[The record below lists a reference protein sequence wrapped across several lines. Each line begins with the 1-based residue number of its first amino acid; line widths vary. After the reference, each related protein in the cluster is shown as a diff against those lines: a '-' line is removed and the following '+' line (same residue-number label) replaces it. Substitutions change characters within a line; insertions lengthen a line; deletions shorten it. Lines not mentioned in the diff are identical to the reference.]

1 MRKKKFAATA
11 VALAMAAVTAFSVG
25 GNYVYA
31 DANSNADIA
40 IQAEAVSESVV
51 LPVSVAS
58 EAWIYSEGS
67 REFGTW
73 KALNIKVNDT
83 MYPLSKDGAV
93 NVTFSNGDE
102 IKIYSGDSYELW
114 EGTISISGD
123 EVNVTSQN
131 NKYTYD
137 GHTGT
142 TRWGCNL
149 VYSDGTLT
157 LSKTKNY
164 TNGGA
169 IAFGGTQV
177 SYMYDLT
184 AKGQDGTPIEGV
196 SVVQDVTQF
205 DGFMLKNFVWSG
217 YIKEHS
223 EWGNGNSFDV
233 IEGESDNPWSFKS
246 VVVTDKNGY
255 ADMHLP
261 AECKYGDYEGEYPNV
276 YVGGSANAFLSG
288 SRNAYISNGLV
299 DVTIDDEYYTNTKT
313 LGIEPTFGALGTDYD
328 KILGDYYD
336 AKKLSKK
343 SSNTVT
349 LKDTTGNDIAV
360 VTMGIKETADIHLLG
375 KDGETYKVTG
385 LEPVVDIKM
394 ADGVTDWTVS
404 VTSDDNNNAD
414 NTLHINAVKKDSVSN
429 TTNNESAANKYIT
442 DLSKADSQIVS
453 ADTFASILAEN
464 ATKDVIIKSNNNVTF
479 TFAKGTMA
487 SVEGKTA
494 YDFTTSIINT
504 YAATMPSYITKDN
517 FVSQI
522 NFNYSGKLPA
532 TANIRFYAGTEYAGQ
547 TLYYSLMNADNTFAE
562 VQAVVVDAD
571 GYMTVKQDHCSS
583 YVVTKTEPKLPSNND
598 TKTDDGSASNN
609 GGSSNNGN
617 ASNNGG
623 SSNNGNVSASDNN
636 TSSGNTTVSTDK
648 NASSVNKTAT
658 SPKTGD
664 MTPIAIYVVMA
675 VAAMGVIVFVK
686 KRKTA

>member
-1 MRKKKFAATA
+1 MRKKKFKATA

-131 NKYTYD
+131 NFYSGY
-137 GHTGT
+137 TGT

-164 TNGGA
+164 TNGGG

-196 SVVQDVTQF
+196 SVVQDETQVGDF
-205 DGFMLKNFVWSG
+205 SWLRAFVWYG

-246 VVVTDKNGY
+246 VVVTDQNGY
-255 ADMHLP
+255 ADMYLP
-261 AECKYGDYEGEYPNV
+261 AQCKYGDYEGDYPNV
-276 YVGGSANAFLSG
+276 YVGGSANAVLSAQG

-414 NTLHINAVKKDSVSN
+414 NTLHINAVKSGTAVSSDSYTV
-429 TTNNESAANKYIT
+429 
-442 DLSKADSQIVS
+442 DLGDSQTIS

-479 TFAKGTMA
+479 TFAKGTMS
-487 SVEGKTA
+487 SVDGKTE
-494 YDFTTSIINT
+494 YDFSTSINSA
-504 YAATMPSYITKDN
+504 YVATMPSYITKDN

-522 NFNYSGKLPA
+522 NYNYSGKLPA
-532 TANIRFYAGTEYAGQ
+532 TANIRFYVGTEYAGQ

-598 TKTDDGSASNN
+598 TKTDDGNNSNN
-609 GGSSNNGN
+609 GGSSDNGNTSNNGN
-617 ASNNGG
+617 A
-623 SSNNGNVSASDNN
+623 SASDNN

-648 NASSVNKTAT
+648 NASSANTTAT

-675 VAAMGVIVFVK
+675 VAAVGVIVFVK
-686 KRKTA
+686 RRKTA

>member
-1 MRKKKFAATA
+1 MYFMRKKKFAATA
-11 VALAMAAVTAFSVG
+11 VALAMAAVTVFSVG
-25 GNYVYA
+25 GSPAYA
-31 DANSNADIA
+31 NENVDIA
-40 IQAEAVSESVV
+40 IQTETASESVV

-58 EAWIYSEGS
+58 EAWIYSDGS

-123 EVNVTSQN
+123 EINVTSQN
-131 NKYTYD
+131 DKYASS
-137 GHTGT
+137 GCTGT

-164 TNGGA
+164 TNGGG

-196 SVVQDVTQF
+196 SVVQDETQVGDF
-205 DGFMLKNFVWSG
+205 SLLRAFVWYG

-246 VVVTDKNGY
+246 VVVTDQNGY
-255 ADMHLP
+255 ADMYLP
-261 AECKYGDYEGEYPNV
+261 AQCKYGDYEGDYPNV
-276 YVGGSANAFLSG
+276 YVGGSANAVLSAQG

-414 NTLHINAVKKDSVSN
+414 NTLHINAVKSGTAVSSDSYTV
-429 TTNNESAANKYIT
+429 
-442 DLSKADSQIVS
+442 DLGDSQTIS

-487 SVEGKTA
+487 NVAGKTE
-494 YDFTTSIINT
+494 YDFSTSINSA

-522 NFNYSGKLPA
+522 NYNYSGKLPA
-532 TANIRFYAGTEYAGQ
+532 TANIRFYVGTEYAGQ

-583 YVVTKTEPKLPSNND
+583 YVVTKTEPKLPDNKDS
-598 TKTDDGSASNN
+598 KTDDG
-609 GGSSNNGN
+609 N
-617 ASNNGG
+617 A
-623 SSNNGNVSASDNN
+623 SASDNN

-648 NASSVNKTAT
+648 NASSANTTAT

-675 VAAMGVIVFVK
+675 VAAVGVIVFVK
-686 KRKTA
+686 RRKTA

>member
-1 MRKKKFAATA
+1 MRKKKFKATA

-31 DANSNADIA
+31 DANSNADVA

-114 EGTISISGD
+114 EGIISISGD
-123 EVNVTSQN
+123 EINVTSQN

-164 TNGGA
+164 TNGGGSA
-169 IAFGGTQV
+169 LFGTSV

-246 VVVTDKNGY
+246 VVVTDQNGY

-313 LGIEPTFGALGTDYD
+313 LGIEPTFGAFGTDPD

-336 AKKLSKK
+336 AKKLSEK

-414 NTLHINAVKKDSVSN
+414 NTLHINAVKSGTAVSSDSYTV
-429 TTNNESAANKYIT
+429 
-442 DLSKADSQIVS
+442 DLGDSQTIS

-487 SVEGKTA
+487 SVDGKTE
-494 YDFTTSIINT
+494 YDFSTSIVNA
-504 YAATMPSYITKDN
+504 YADTMPSYITKDN

-522 NFNYSGKLPA
+522 NYNYSGKLPA
-532 TANIRFYAGTEYAGQ
+532 TANIRFYVGTEYAGQ

-583 YVVTKTEPKLPSNND
+583 YVVTKTEPKLPSNDD
-598 TKTDDGSASNN
+598 TKTDDGNTSNN
-609 GGSSNNGN
+609 GGSSDNGNTSNNNGSSNNGN
-617 ASNNGG
+617 AS
-623 SSNNGNVSASDNN
+623 AS
-636 TSSGNTTVSTDK
+636 DK
-648 NASSVNKTAT
+648 NASSVNTTAT

>member
-1 MRKKKFAATA
+1 MRKKKFKATA

-93 NVTFSNGDE
+93 NVTFSNDDE

-131 NKYTYD
+131 NFYSGY
-137 GHTGT
+137 TGT

-164 TNGGA
+164 TNGGG

-177 SYMYDLT
+177 PYMYDLT

-196 SVVQDVTQF
+196 SVVQDETQVGDF
-205 DGFMLKNFVWSG
+205 SWLRAFVWYG

-246 VVVTDKNGY
+246 VVVTDQNGY
-255 ADMHLP
+255 ADMYLP
-261 AECKYGDYEGEYPNV
+261 AQCKYGDYEGDYPNV
-276 YVGGSANAFLSG
+276 YVGGSANAVLSAQG

-414 NTLHINAVKKDSVSN
+414 NTLHINAVKSGTAVSSDSYTV
-429 TTNNESAANKYIT
+429 
-442 DLSKADSQIVS
+442 DLGDSQTIS

-487 SVEGKTA
+487 SVDGKTE
-494 YDFTTSIINT
+494 YDFSTSIVNA
-504 YAATMPSYITKDN
+504 YADTMPSYITKDN

-522 NFNYSGKLPA
+522 NYNYSGKLPA
-532 TANIRFYAGTEYAGQ
+532 TANIRFYVGTEYAGQ

-583 YVVTKTEPKLPSNND
+583 YVVTKTEPKLPDNKDS
-598 TKTDDGSASNN
+598 KTDDG
-609 GGSSNNGN
+609 N
-617 ASNNGG
+617 A
-623 SSNNGNVSASDNN
+623 SASDNN

-648 NASSVNKTAT
+648 NASSVNTTAT

>member
-11 VALAMAAVTAFSVG
+11 VALAMAAVTVFSVG
-25 GNYVYA
+25 GNYAYA
-31 DANSNADIA
+31 NADIE
-40 IQAEAVSESVV
+40 IQAETASESVV

-58 EAWIYSEGS
+58 EAWIYSDGS

-131 NKYTYD
+131 NKYSGY
-137 GHTGT
+137 TGT

-157 LSKTKNY
+157 LSKTKDY
-164 TNGGA
+164 TNGGGRPL
-169 IAFGGTQV
+169 FGTSV

-196 SVVQDVTQF
+196 SVVQDETQL
-205 DGFMLKNFVWSG
+205 DGFWLKNLVWSG

-246 VVVTDKNGY
+246 VVVTDQNGY

-261 AECKYGDYEGEYPNV
+261 AECKYGDYEGEYPDV

-313 LGIEPTFGALGTDYD
+313 LGIEPTFGAFGTDPD

-336 AKKLSKK
+336 AKKLSEK

-414 NTLHINAVKKDSVSN
+414 NTLHINAVKSGTAVSSDSYTV
-429 TTNNESAANKYIT
+429 
-442 DLSKADSQIVS
+442 DLGDSQTIS

-487 SVEGKTA
+487 SVDGKTE
-494 YDFTTSIINT
+494 YDFSTSIVNA
-504 YAATMPSYITKDN
+504 YADTMPSYITKDN

-522 NFNYSGKLPA
+522 NYNYSGKLPA
-532 TANIRFYAGTEYAGQ
+532 TADIRFYVGTEYAGQ

-583 YVVTKTEPKLPSNND
+583 YVVTKTEPKLPSNDD
-598 TKTDDGSASNN
+598 TKTDDGNTSNN
-609 GGSSNNGN
+609 GGSSDNGNTSNNNGSSNNGN
-617 ASNNGG
+617 AS
-623 SSNNGNVSASDNN
+623 ASDKNA
-636 TSSGNTTVSTDK
+636 SSGNTTVSTDK
-648 NASSVNKTAT
+648 NASSTNTSAT

-675 VAAMGVIVFVK
+675 VAAIGVIVFVK
-686 KRKTA
+686 RRKTA

>member
-1 MRKKKFAATA
+1 MKKKKIAATVA
-11 VALAMAAVTAFSVG
+11 ALAMAAVTAFSAG
-25 GNYVYA
+25 GNYAYA
-31 DANSNADIA
+31 NADIA
-40 IQAEAVSESVV
+40 IQTEAVSESVT

-58 EAWIYSEGS
+58 EAWVYSDGS
-67 REFGTW
+67 REFGMW

-93 NVTFSNGDE
+93 KVAFNNGDE

-114 EGTISISGD
+114 EGIISISGD
-123 EVNVTSQN
+123 EINVTSQN

-157 LSKTKNY
+157 LSKTKDY
-164 TNGGA
+164 SGGGGS
-169 IAFGGTQV
+169 AFFGTSV

-233 IEGESDNPWSFKS
+233 IKGESDNPWSFKS

-255 ADMHLP
+255 ADMYLP

-288 SRNAYISNGLV
+288 SRMAYISNGLV
-299 DVTIDDEYYTNTKT
+299 DVTIDDKYYTNTKT
-313 LGIEPTFGALGTDYD
+313 LGIEPTFGACGTDYG
-328 KILGDYYD
+328 KVLGDYYD
-336 AKKLSKK
+336 AKKLSEK

-404 VTSDDNNNAD
+404 VTSDDNNNVD
-414 NTLHINAVKKDSVSN
+414 NTLHINAVKSGTAVSSDSYTV
-429 TTNNESAANKYIT
+429 
-442 DLSKADSQIVS
+442 DLGDSQTIS

-487 SVEGKTA
+487 SGEGKTA

-522 NFNYSGKLPA
+522 NYNYSGKLPA

-583 YVVTKTEPKLPSNND
+583 YVVTKTEPKLPDNKD
-598 TKTDDGSASNN
+598 TKTDD
-609 GGSSNNGN
+609 GN

-623 SSNNGNVSASDNN
+623 ASDNGNGSNNGNASASDKN
-636 TSSGNTTVSTDK
+636 TSSANTK
-648 NASSVNKTAT
+648 AT
-658 SPKTGD
+658 SPNTGD
-664 MTPIAIYVVMA
+664 MTPIAVYVVMA
-675 VAAMGVIVFVK
+675 AAAMGVIVLVK
-686 KRKTA
+686 RRKTA

>member
-1 MRKKKFAATA
+1 MKKKKIAATA
-11 VALAMAAVTAFSVG
+11 AALAMAAVTVFSVG
-25 GNYVYA
+25 GSPAYA
-31 DANSNADIA
+31 NENVDIA
-40 IQAEAVSESVV
+40 IQTETASESVV

-58 EAWIYSEGS
+58 EAWIYSDGS

-114 EGTISISGD
+114 EGTISISGG
-123 EVNVTSQN
+123 EVKVTSQN
-131 NKYTYD
+131 DEYASS
-137 GHTGT
+137 GCTGT

-149 VYSDGTLT
+149 VYSDGTLI
-157 LSKTKNY
+157 LSKTKNFS
-164 TNGGA
+164 NGGG
-169 IAFGGTQV
+169 IAFGGTSV
-177 SYMYDLT
+177 SYKYDLT
-184 AKGQDGTPIEGV
+184 AKEKDGTPIEGV
-196 SVVQDVTQF
+196 SVVQDETQVDDF
-205 DGFMLKNFVWSG
+205 SWLRAFVWYG

-233 IEGESDNPWSFKS
+233 ISGEGDNPWSFKS

-255 ADMHLP
+255 SDMYLP

-276 YVGGSANAFLSG
+276 YVGGSANAVLSAQG
-288 SRNAYISNGLV
+288 SRDAYISNGLV

-313 LGIEPTFGALGTDYD
+313 LGIEPAFAPLTGYD
-328 KILGDYYD
+328 KVLGDYYD
-336 AKKLSKK
+336 AKKLSTT
-343 SSNTVT
+343 SSDTVT
-349 LKDTTGNDIAV
+349 LKDTAGNDIAV
-360 VTMGIKETADIHLLG
+360 VTIGIKETADIHLLG
-375 KDGETYKVTG
+375 KDGESYKVTG

-404 VTSDDNNNAD
+404 VTSDDNNNVD
-414 NTLHINAVKKDSVSN
+414 NTLHINAVKSGTAVSSDSYTV
-429 TTNNESAANKYIT
+429 
-442 DLSKADSQIVS
+442 DLGDSQIVS
-453 ADTFASILAEN
+453 ADTFATLLAQN
-464 ATKDVIIKSNNNVTF
+464 ATKDVVIKSNNNVTF

-487 SVEGKTA
+487 SVDGKTE
-494 YDFTTSIINT
+494 YDFSTSINSA

-522 NFNYSGKLPA
+522 NYNYSGKLPA

-583 YVVTKTEPKLPSNND
+583 YVVTKTEPKLPDNKD
-598 TKTDDGSASNN
+598 TKTDD
-609 GGSSNNGN
+609 GN

-623 SSNNGNVSASDNN
+623 SADNGNGSNNGNASASDKN
-636 TSSGNTTVSTDK
+636 TSSANTK
-648 NASSVNKTAT
+648 AT
-658 SPKTGD
+658 SPNTGD

-675 VAAMGVIVFVK
+675 AAAMGVIVLVK
-686 KRKTA
+686 RRKTA

>member
-1 MRKKKFAATA
+1 MRKKKFKATA

-58 EAWIYSEGS
+58 EAWIYSDGS

-114 EGTISISGD
+114 EGIISISGD
-123 EVNVTSQN
+123 EINVTSQN

-164 TNGGA
+164 TNGGGSA
-169 IAFGGTQV
+169 LFGTSV

-246 VVVTDKNGY
+246 VVVTDQNGY

-313 LGIEPTFGALGTDYD
+313 LGIEPTFGAFGTDPD

-336 AKKLSKK
+336 AKKLSEK

-414 NTLHINAVKKDSVSN
+414 NTLHINAVKSGTAVSSDSYTV
-429 TTNNESAANKYIT
+429 
-442 DLSKADSQIVS
+442 DLGDSQIIS

-464 ATKDVIIKSNNNVTF
+464 ATKDVVIKSNNDVTF

-487 SVEGKTA
+487 SVDGKTE
-494 YDFTTSIINT
+494 YDFSTSIVNA
-504 YAATMPSYITKDN
+504 YADTMPSYITKDN

-532 TANIRFYAGTEYAGQ
+532 TADIRFYVGTEYAGQ

-583 YVVTKTEPKLPSNND
+583 YVVTKTEPKLPSNDD
-598 TKTDDGSASNN
+598 TKTDDG
-609 GGSSNNGN
+609 N
-617 ASNNGG
+617 A
-623 SSNNGNVSASDNN
+623 SASDNN

-648 NASSVNKTAT
+648 NASSANTTAT

-686 KRKTA
+686 RRKTA

>member
-1 MRKKKFAATA
+1 MRKKKFKATA

-31 DANSNADIA
+31 DANSNADVA

-114 EGTISISGD
+114 EGIISISGD
-123 EVNVTSQN
+123 EINVTSQN

-164 TNGGA
+164 TNGGGSA
-169 IAFGGTQV
+169 LFGTSV

-246 VVVTDKNGY
+246 VVVTDQNGY

-313 LGIEPTFGALGTDYD
+313 LGIEPTFGAFGTDPD

-336 AKKLSKK
+336 AKKLSEK

-414 NTLHINAVKKDSVSN
+414 NTLHINAVKSGTAVSSDSYTV
-429 TTNNESAANKYIT
+429 
-442 DLSKADSQIVS
+442 DLGDSQIIS

-464 ATKDVIIKSNNNVTF
+464 ATKDVVIKSNNDVTF

-487 SVEGKTA
+487 SVDGKTE
-494 YDFTTSIINT
+494 YDFSTSIVNA
-504 YAATMPSYITKDN
+504 YADTMPSYITKDN

-522 NFNYSGKLPA
+522 NYNYSGKLPA
-532 TANIRFYAGTEYAGQ
+532 TANIRFYVGTEYAGQ

-583 YVVTKTEPKLPSNND
+583 YVVTKTEPKLPDNKDS
-598 TKTDDGSASNN
+598 KTDDG
-609 GGSSNNGN
+609 N
-617 ASNNGG
+617 A
-623 SSNNGNVSASDNN
+623 SASDNN

-648 NASSVNKTAT
+648 NASSANTTAT

-675 VAAMGVIVFVK
+675 VSAMGVIVFVK

>member
-1 MRKKKFAATA
+1 MRKKKFKATA

-131 NKYTYD
+131 NFYSGY
-137 GHTGT
+137 TGT

-164 TNGGA
+164 TNGGG

-196 SVVQDVTQF
+196 SVVQDETQVGDF
-205 DGFMLKNFVWSG
+205 SWLRAFVWYG

-246 VVVTDKNGY
+246 VVVTDQNGY
-255 ADMHLP
+255 ADMYLP
-261 AECKYGDYEGEYPNV
+261 AQCKYGDYEGDYPNV
-276 YVGGSANAFLSG
+276 YVGGSANAVLSAQG

-414 NTLHINAVKKDSVSN
+414 NTLHINAVKSGTAVSSDSYTV
-429 TTNNESAANKYIT
+429 
-442 DLSKADSQIVS
+442 DLGDSQTIS

-487 SVEGKTA
+487 SVDGKTE
-494 YDFTTSIINT
+494 YDFSTSIVNA
-504 YAATMPSYITKDN
+504 YADTMPSYITKNN

-522 NFNYSGKLPA
+522 NYNYSGKLPA
-532 TANIRFYAGTEYAGQ
+532 TANIRFYVGTEYAGQ

-598 TKTDDGSASNN
+598 TKTDDG
-609 GGSSNNGN
+609 
-617 ASNNGG
+617 
-623 SSNNGNVSASDNN
+623 
-636 TSSGNTTVSTDK
+636 NTTVSTDK
-648 NASSVNKTAT
+648 NASSANTTAT

-664 MTPIAIYVVMA
+664 MTPIAIYIVMA

-686 KRKTA
+686 RRKTA

>member
-1 MRKKKFAATA
+1 MRKKKFKATA

-131 NKYTYD
+131 NFYSGY
-137 GHTGT
+137 TGT

-164 TNGGA
+164 TNGGG

-196 SVVQDVTQF
+196 SVVQDETQVGDF
-205 DGFMLKNFVWSG
+205 SWLRAFVWYG

-246 VVVTDKNGY
+246 VVVTDQNGY
-255 ADMHLP
+255 ADMYLP
-261 AECKYGDYEGEYPNV
+261 AQCKYGDYEGDYPNV
-276 YVGGSANAFLSG
+276 YVGGSANAVLSAQG

-414 NTLHINAVKKDSVSN
+414 NTLHINAVKSGTAVSSDSYTV
-429 TTNNESAANKYIT
+429 
-442 DLSKADSQIVS
+442 DLGDSQTIS

-487 SVEGKTA
+487 SVDGKTE
-494 YDFTTSIINT
+494 YDFSTSIVNA
-504 YAATMPSYITKDN
+504 YADTMPSYITKDN

-522 NFNYSGKLPA
+522 NYNYSGKLPA

-583 YVVTKTEPKLPSNND
+583 YVVTKTEPKLPDNKDS
-598 TKTDDGSASNN
+598 KTDDGNTSNN
-609 GGSSNNGN
+609 GGSSDNGNTSNNGN
-617 ASNNGG
+617 AST
-623 SSNNGNVSASDNN
+623 SDNN

-648 NASSVNKTAT
+648 NASSANTTAT

-664 MTPIAIYVVMA
+664 MTPIAIYIVMA
-675 VAAMGVIVFVK
+675 VVAMGVIVFVK

>member
-1 MRKKKFAATA
+1 MRKKKFKATA

-131 NKYTYD
+131 NFYSGY
-137 GHTGT
+137 TGT

-164 TNGGA
+164 TNGGG

-196 SVVQDVTQF
+196 SVVQDETQVGDF
-205 DGFMLKNFVWSG
+205 SWLRAFVRYG

-233 IEGESDNPWSFKS
+233 IEGESGNPWSFKS
-246 VVVTDKNGY
+246 VVVTDQNGY
-255 ADMHLP
+255 ADMYLP
-261 AECKYGDYEGEYPNV
+261 AQCKYGDYEGDYPNV
-276 YVGGSANAFLSG
+276 YVGGSANAVLSAQG

-414 NTLHINAVKKDSVSN
+414 NTLHINAVKSGTAVSSDSYTV
-429 TTNNESAANKYIT
+429 
-442 DLSKADSQIVS
+442 DLGDSQTIS

-487 SVEGKTA
+487 SVDGKTE
-494 YDFTTSIINT
+494 YDFSTSINSV
-504 YAATMPSYITKDN
+504 YADTMPSYITKDN

-522 NFNYSGKLPA
+522 NFNYSGKLPG

-583 YVVTKTEPKLPSNND
+583 YVVTKTEPKLPSNDD
-598 TKTDDGSASNN
+598 TKTDDGNNSNN
-609 GGSSNNGN
+609 GGSSDNGNTSNNGN
-617 ASNNGG
+617 A
-623 SSNNGNVSASDNN
+623 SASDNN

-648 NASSVNKTAT
+648 NASSANTTAT

-664 MTPIAIYVVMA
+664 MTPIAIYVVIA

-686 KRKTA
+686 RRKTA

>member
-1 MRKKKFAATA
+1 MRKKKFKATA

-31 DANSNADIA
+31 DANSNADVA

-114 EGTISISGD
+114 EGIISISGD
-123 EVNVTSQN
+123 EINVTSQN

-142 TRWGCNL
+142 TAWGCNL

-164 TNGGA
+164 TNGGGSA
-169 IAFGGTQV
+169 LFGTSV

-246 VVVTDKNGY
+246 VVVTDQNGY

-313 LGIEPTFGALGTDYD
+313 LGIEPTFGAFGTDPD

-336 AKKLSKK
+336 AKKLSEK

-414 NTLHINAVKKDSVSN
+414 NTLHINAVKSGTAVSSDSYTV
-429 TTNNESAANKYIT
+429 
-442 DLSKADSQIVS
+442 DLGDSQIIS

-464 ATKDVIIKSNNNVTF
+464 ATKDVVIKSNNDVTF

-487 SVEGKTA
+487 SVDGKTE
-494 YDFTTSIINT
+494 YDFSTSIVNA
-504 YAATMPSYITKDN
+504 YADTMPSYITKDN

-522 NFNYSGKLPA
+522 NYNYSGKLPA
-532 TANIRFYAGTEYAGQ
+532 TANIRFYVGTEYAGQ

-583 YVVTKTEPKLPSNND
+583 YVVTKTEPKLPDNKDS
-598 TKTDDGSASNN
+598 KTDDG
-609 GGSSNNGN
+609 N
-617 ASNNGG
+617 A
-623 SSNNGNVSASDNN
+623 SASDNN

-648 NASSVNKTAT
+648 NASSVNTTAT

-675 VAAMGVIVFVK
+675 VVAMGVIVFVK

>member
-1 MRKKKFAATA
+1 MKKKKFAATA
-11 VALAMAAVTAFSVG
+11 VALAMAAVTVFSVG
-25 GNYVYA
+25 GNYAY
-31 DANSNADIA
+31 ANSDIE
-40 IQAEAVSESVV
+40 IQAETASESVV

-58 EAWIYSEGS
+58 EAWIYSDGS

-114 EGTISISGD
+114 EGIISISGD
-123 EVNVTSQN
+123 EINVTSQN

-164 TNGGA
+164 TNGGGS
-169 IAFGGTQV
+169 AFFGTSV

-196 SVVQDVTQF
+196 SVVQDETQVGDF
-205 DGFMLKNFVWSG
+205 SLLRAFVWSG

-246 VVVTDKNGY
+246 VVVTDQNGY

-261 AECKYGDYEGEYPNV
+261 AECKYGDYEGEYPDV

-313 LGIEPTFGALGTDYD
+313 LGIEPTFGAFGTDPD

-336 AKKLSKK
+336 AKKLSEK

-414 NTLHINAVKKDSVSN
+414 NTLHINAVKSGTAVSSDSYTV
-429 TTNNESAANKYIT
+429 
-442 DLSKADSQIVS
+442 DLGDSQTIS

-487 SVEGKTA
+487 SVDGKTE
-494 YDFTTSIINT
+494 YDFSTSILNV
-504 YAATMPSYITKDN
+504 YADTMPSYITKDN

-522 NFNYSGKLPA
+522 NYNYSGKLPA
-532 TANIRFYAGTEYAGQ
+532 TANIRFYVGTEYAGQ

-583 YVVTKTEPKLPSNND
+583 YVVTKTEPKLPSNDD
-598 TKTDDGSASNN
+598 TKTDDGNTSNN
-609 GGSSNNGN
+609 GGSSDNGNTSNNNGSSNNGN
-617 ASNNGG
+617 AS
-623 SSNNGNVSASDNN
+623 ASDKNA
-636 TSSGNTTVSTDK
+636 SSGKTTVSTDK
-648 NASSVNKTAT
+648 NASSTNTSAT

-675 VAAMGVIVFVK
+675 VAAIGVIVFVK
-686 KRKTA
+686 RRKTA

>member
-1 MRKKKFAATA
+1 MRKKKFKATA

-58 EAWIYSEGS
+58 EAWIYSDGS

-123 EVNVTSQN
+123 EINVTSQN

-164 TNGGA
+164 TNGGGSA
-169 IAFGGTQV
+169 LFGTSV

-246 VVVTDKNGY
+246 VVVTDQNGY

-313 LGIEPTFGALGTDYD
+313 LGIEPTFGAFGTDPD

-336 AKKLSKK
+336 AKKLSEK

-414 NTLHINAVKKDSVSN
+414 NTLHINAVKSGTAVSSDSYTV
-429 TTNNESAANKYIT
+429 
-442 DLSKADSQIVS
+442 DLGDSQIIS

-464 ATKDVIIKSNNNVTF
+464 ATKDVVIKSNNDVTF

-487 SVEGKTA
+487 SVDGKTE
-494 YDFTTSIINT
+494 YDFSTSIVNA
-504 YAATMPSYITKDN
+504 YADTMPSYITKDN

-522 NFNYSGKLPA
+522 NYNYSGKLPA
-532 TANIRFYAGTEYAGQ
+532 TANIRFYVGTEYAGQ

-583 YVVTKTEPKLPSNND
+583 YVVTKTEPKLPSNDD
-598 TKTDDGSASNN
+598 TKTDN
-609 GGSSNNGN
+609 GNTSNNGN
-617 ASNNGG
+617 TST
-623 SSNNGNVSASDNN
+623 SDNN

-648 NASSVNKTAT
+648 NASSANTTAT

>member
-1 MRKKKFAATA
+1 MKKKKIAATVA
-11 VALAMAAVTAFSVG
+11 ALAMAAVTVFSVG
-25 GNYVYA
+25 GSPAYA
-31 DANSNADIA
+31 NENVDIA
-40 IQAEAVSESVV
+40 IQTETASESVV

-58 EAWIYSEGS
+58 EAWIYSDGS

-114 EGTISISGD
+114 EGTISISGG
-123 EVNVTSQN
+123 EVKVTSQN
-131 NKYTYD
+131 DEYASS
-137 GHTGT
+137 GCTGT

-149 VYSDGTLT
+149 VYSDGTLI
-157 LSKTKNY
+157 LSKTKNFS
-164 TNGGA
+164 NGGG
-169 IAFGGTQV
+169 IAFGGTSV
-177 SYMYDLT
+177 SYKYDLT
-184 AKGQDGTPIEGV
+184 AKEKDGTPIEGV
-196 SVVQDVTQF
+196 SVVQDETQVDDF
-205 DGFMLKNFVWSG
+205 SWLRAFVWYG

-233 IEGESDNPWSFKS
+233 IPGEGDNPWSFKS

-255 ADMHLP
+255 ADMYLP

-276 YVGGSANAFLSG
+276 YVGGSANAVLSAQG
-288 SRNAYISNGLV
+288 SRDAYISNGLV

-313 LGIEPTFGALGTDYD
+313 LGIEPAFAPLTGYD
-328 KILGDYYD
+328 KVLGDYYD
-336 AKKLSKK
+336 AKKLSTT
-343 SSNTVT
+343 SSDTVT
-349 LKDTTGNDIAV
+349 LKDTAGNDIAV
-360 VTMGIKETADIHLLG
+360 VTIGIKETADIHLLG
-375 KDGETYKVTG
+375 KDGESYKVTG

-404 VTSDDNNNAD
+404 VTSDDNNNVD
-414 NTLHINAVKKDSVSN
+414 NTLHINAVKSGTAVSSDSYTV
-429 TTNNESAANKYIT
+429 
-442 DLSKADSQIVS
+442 DLGDSQIVS
-453 ADTFASILAEN
+453 ADAFAAILAEN

-487 SVEGKTA
+487 SVDGKTE
-494 YDFTTSIINT
+494 YDFSTSINSA

-583 YVVTKTEPKLPSNND
+583 YVVTKTEPKLPDNKD
-598 TKTDDGSASNN
+598 TKTDD
-609 GGSSNNGN
+609 GN

-623 SSNNGNVSASDNN
+623 SSDNGNGSNNGNASASDKN
-636 TSSGNTTVSTDK
+636 TSSANTK
-648 NASSVNKTAT
+648 AT
-658 SPKTGD
+658 SPNTGD

-675 VAAMGVIVFVK
+675 AAAMGVIVLVK
-686 KRKTA
+686 RRKTA

>member
-1 MRKKKFAATA
+1 MRKKKFKATA

-31 DANSNADIA
+31 DANSNADVA

-114 EGTISISGD
+114 EGIISISGD
-123 EVNVTSQN
+123 EINVTSQN

-164 TNGGA
+164 TNGGGSA
-169 IAFGGTQV
+169 LFGTSV

-246 VVVTDKNGY
+246 VVVTDQNGY

-313 LGIEPTFGALGTDYD
+313 LGIEPTFGAFGTDPD

-336 AKKLSKK
+336 AKKLSEK

-414 NTLHINAVKKDSVSN
+414 NTLHINAVKSGTAVSSDSYTV
-429 TTNNESAANKYIT
+429 
-442 DLSKADSQIVS
+442 DLGDSQIIS

-464 ATKDVIIKSNNNVTF
+464 ATKDVVFKSNNDVTF

-487 SVEGKTA
+487 SVDGKTE
-494 YDFTTSIINT
+494 YDFSTSIVNA
-504 YAATMPSYITKDN
+504 YADTMPSYITKDN

-522 NFNYSGKLPA
+522 NYNYSGKLPA
-532 TANIRFYAGTEYAGQ
+532 TANIRFYVGTEYAGQ

-583 YVVTKTEPKLPSNND
+583 YVVTKTEPKLPDNKDS
-598 TKTDDGSASNN
+598 KTDDG
-609 GGSSNNGN
+609 N
-617 ASNNGG
+617 A
-623 SSNNGNVSASDNN
+623 SASDKNA
-636 TSSGNTTVSTDK
+636 SSGNTTVSTDK
-648 NASSVNKTAT
+648 NASSTNTSAT

-675 VAAMGVIVFVK
+675 VAAIGVIVFVK
-686 KRKTA
+686 RRKTA

>member
-1 MRKKKFAATA
+1 MRKKKFKATA

-31 DANSNADIA
+31 DANSNADVA

-114 EGTISISGD
+114 EGIISISGD
-123 EVNVTSQN
+123 EINVTSQN

-164 TNGGA
+164 TNGGGSA
-169 IAFGGTQV
+169 LFGTSV

-246 VVVTDKNGY
+246 VVVTDQNGY

-313 LGIEPTFGALGTDYD
+313 LGIEPTFGAFGTDPD

-336 AKKLSKK
+336 AKKLSEK

-414 NTLHINAVKKDSVSN
+414 NTLHINAVKSGTAVSSDSYTV
-429 TTNNESAANKYIT
+429 
-442 DLSKADSQIVS
+442 DLGDSQTIS

-487 SVEGKTA
+487 SVDGKTE
-494 YDFTTSIINT
+494 YDFSTSIVNA
-504 YAATMPSYITKDN
+504 YADTMPSYITKDN

-522 NFNYSGKLPA
+522 NYNYSGKLPA
-532 TANIRFYAGTEYAGQ
+532 TANIRFYVGTEYAGQ

-562 VQAVVVDAD
+562 VQAVLVDAD

-583 YVVTKTEPKLPSNND
+583 YVVTKTEPKLPDNKDS
-598 TKTDDGSASNN
+598 KTDDG
-609 GGSSNNGN
+609 N
-617 ASNNGG
+617 A
-623 SSNNGNVSASDNN
+623 SASDNN

-648 NASSVNKTAT
+648 NASSVNTTAT

-675 VAAMGVIVFVK
+675 VAAVGVIVFVK
-686 KRKTA
+686 RRKTA

>member
-1 MRKKKFAATA
+1 MRKKKFKATA

-58 EAWIYSEGS
+58 EAWIYSDGS

-131 NKYTYD
+131 NFYSGY
-137 GHTGT
+137 TGT

-164 TNGGA
+164 TNGGG

-196 SVVQDVTQF
+196 SVVQDETQVGDF
-205 DGFMLKNFVWSG
+205 SWLRAFVWYG

-246 VVVTDKNGY
+246 VVVTDQNGY
-255 ADMHLP
+255 ADMYLP
-261 AECKYGDYEGEYPNV
+261 AQCKYGDYEGHYPNV
-276 YVGGSANAFLSG
+276 YVGGSANAVLSAQG

-360 VTMGIKETADIHLLG
+360 VTMEIKETADIHLLG
-375 KDGETYKVTG
+375 KDGETYKITG

-414 NTLHINAVKKDSVSN
+414 NTLHINAVKSGTAVSSDSYTV
-429 TTNNESAANKYIT
+429 
-442 DLSKADSQIVS
+442 DLGDSQTIS

-487 SVEGKTA
+487 SVDGKTE
-494 YDFTTSIINT
+494 YDFSTSIVNA
-504 YAATMPSYITKDN
+504 YADTMPSYITKDN

-522 NFNYSGKLPA
+522 NYNYSGKLPA

-598 TKTDDGSASNN
+598 TKTDDGNTSNN
-609 GGSSNNGN
+609 GGSSDNGN
-617 ASNNGG
+617 A
-623 SSNNGNVSASDNN
+623 SASDNN

>member
-1 MRKKKFAATA
+1 MRKKKFKATA

-131 NKYTYD
+131 NFYSGY
-137 GHTGT
+137 TGT

-164 TNGGA
+164 TNGGG

-184 AKGQDGTPIEGV
+184 AKGQDGTQIEGV
-196 SVVQDVTQF
+196 SVVQDETQVGDF
-205 DGFMLKNFVWSG
+205 SWLRAFVWYG

-246 VVVTDKNGY
+246 VVVTDQNGY
-255 ADMHLP
+255 ADMYLP
-261 AECKYGDYEGEYPNV
+261 AQCKYGDYEGDYPNV
-276 YVGGSANAFLSG
+276 YVGGSANAVLSAQG

-414 NTLHINAVKKDSVSN
+414 NTLHINAVKSGTAVSSDSYTV
-429 TTNNESAANKYIT
+429 
-442 DLSKADSQIVS
+442 DLGDSQTIS

-487 SVEGKTA
+487 SVDGKTE
-494 YDFTTSIINT
+494 YDFSTSIVNA

-532 TANIRFYAGTEYAGQ
+532 TANIRFYAGKEYAGQ

-583 YVVTKTEPKLPSNND
+583 YVVTKTEPKLPDNKD
-598 TKTDDGSASNN
+598 TKTDDGNTST
-609 GGSSNNGN
+609 
-617 ASNNGG
+617 
-623 SSNNGNVSASDNN
+623 SDNN

-648 NASSVNKTAT
+648 NASSTNASVT

-675 VAAMGVIVFVK
+675 VAAVGVIVFVK
-686 KRKTA
+686 RRKTA

>member
-1 MRKKKFAATA
+1 MRKKKFKATA

-131 NKYTYD
+131 NFYSGY
-137 GHTGT
+137 TGT

-164 TNGGA
+164 TNGGG

-196 SVVQDVTQF
+196 SVVQDETQVGDF
-205 DGFMLKNFVWSG
+205 SWLRAFVWYG

-246 VVVTDKNGY
+246 VVVTDQNGY
-255 ADMHLP
+255 ADMYLP
-261 AECKYGDYEGEYPNV
+261 AQCKYGDYEGDYPNV
-276 YVGGSANAFLSG
+276 YVGGSANAVLSAQG

-414 NTLHINAVKKDSVSN
+414 NTLHINAVKSGTAVSSDSYTV
-429 TTNNESAANKYIT
+429 
-442 DLSKADSQIVS
+442 DLGDSQTIS
-453 ADTFASILAEN
+453 ADAFAAVLAEN
-464 ATKDVIIKSNNNVTF
+464 ATKDVVIKSNNNVTF

-487 SVEGKTA
+487 SVDGKTE
-494 YDFTTSIINT
+494 YDFSTSIVNA
-504 YAATMPSYITKDN
+504 YADTMPSYITKDN

-522 NFNYSGKLPA
+522 NYNYSGKLPA
-532 TANIRFYAGTEYAGQ
+532 TANIRFYVGTEYAGQ

-583 YVVTKTEPKLPSNND
+583 YVVTKTEPKLPDNKDS
-598 TKTDDGSASNN
+598 KTDG
-609 GGSSNNGN
+609 GN
-617 ASNNGG
+617 A
-623 SSNNGNVSASDNN
+623 SASDNN

-648 NASSVNKTAT
+648 NASSTNASVT

-686 KRKTA
+686 KHKTA

>member
-1 MRKKKFAATA
+1 MRKKKFKATA

-131 NKYTYD
+131 NFYSGY
-137 GHTGT
+137 TGT

-164 TNGGA
+164 TNGGG

-196 SVVQDVTQF
+196 SVVQDETQVGDF
-205 DGFMLKNFVWSG
+205 SWLRAFVWYG

-246 VVVTDKNGY
+246 VVVTDQNGY
-255 ADMHLP
+255 ADMYLP
-261 AECKYGDYEGEYPNV
+261 AQCKYGDYEGDYPNV
-276 YVGGSANAFLSG
+276 YVGGSANAVLSAQG

-414 NTLHINAVKKDSVSN
+414 NTLHINAVKSGTAVSSDSYTV
-429 TTNNESAANKYIT
+429 
-442 DLSKADSQIVS
+442 DLGDSQTIS

-487 SVEGKTA
+487 SVDGKTE
-494 YDFTTSIINT
+494 YDFSTSIVNA
-504 YAATMPSYITKDN
+504 YADTMPSYITKDN

-522 NFNYSGKLPA
+522 NYNYSGKLPA

-583 YVVTKTEPKLPSNND
+583 YVVTKTEPKLPSNDD
-598 TKTDDGSASNN
+598 TKTDDGNNSNN
-609 GGSSNNGN
+609 GGSSDNGNTSNNGN
-617 ASNNGG
+617 A
-623 SSNNGNVSASDNN
+623 SASDNN
-636 TSSGNTTVSTDK
+636 TSSGNTTVSTD
-648 NASSVNKTAT
+648 NNTSSANTTAT

-664 MTPIAIYVVMA
+664 MTPIAIYVVIA

-686 KRKTA
+686 RRKTA

>member
-1 MRKKKFAATA
+1 MRKKKFKATA

-131 NKYTYD
+131 NFYSGY
-137 GHTGT
+137 TGT

-164 TNGGA
+164 TNGGG

-246 VVVTDKNGY
+246 VVVTDQNGY

-313 LGIEPTFGALGTDYD
+313 LGIEPTFGAFGTDPD

-336 AKKLSKK
+336 AKKLSEK

-414 NTLHINAVKKDSVSN
+414 NTLHINAVKSGTAVSSDSYTV
-429 TTNNESAANKYIT
+429 
-442 DLSKADSQIVS
+442 DLGDSQIIS

-464 ATKDVIIKSNNNVTF
+464 ATKDVVIKSNNDVTF

-487 SVEGKTA
+487 SVDGKTE
-494 YDFTTSIINT
+494 YDFSTSIVNA
-504 YAATMPSYITKDN
+504 YADTMPSYITKNN

-522 NFNYSGKLPA
+522 NYNYSGKLPA
-532 TANIRFYAGTEYAGQ
+532 TANIRFYVGTEYAGQ

-598 TKTDDGSASNN
+598 TKTDDGNTSNN
-609 GGSSNNGN
+609 GGSSDNGN
-617 ASNNGG
+617 TST
-623 SSNNGNVSASDNN
+623 SDNN

-648 NASSVNKTAT
+648 NASSVNTTAT

>member
-1 MRKKKFAATA
+1 MRKKKFKVTA

-114 EGTISISGD
+114 EGIISISGD
-123 EVNVTSQN
+123 EINVTSQN

-164 TNGGA
+164 TNGGGSA
-169 IAFGGTQV
+169 LFGTSV

-246 VVVTDKNGY
+246 VVVTDQNGY

-313 LGIEPTFGALGTDYD
+313 LGIEPTFGAFGTDPD

-336 AKKLSKK
+336 AKKLSEK

-414 NTLHINAVKKDSVSN
+414 NTLHINAVKSGTAVSSDSYTV
-429 TTNNESAANKYIT
+429 
-442 DLSKADSQIVS
+442 DLGDSQIIS

-487 SVEGKTA
+487 SVDGKTE
-494 YDFTTSIINT
+494 YDFSTSIVNA
-504 YAATMPSYITKDN
+504 YADTMPSYITKDN

-532 TANIRFYAGTEYAGQ
+532 TADIRFYVGTEYAGQ

-583 YVVTKTEPKLPSNND
+583 YVVTKTEPKLPSNDD
-598 TKTDDGSASNN
+598 TKTGD
-609 GGSSNNGN
+609 GN
-617 ASNNGG
+617 A
-623 SSNNGNVSASDNN
+623 SASDNN

-648 NASSVNKTAT
+648 NSSSANTTAT

>member
-11 VALAMAAVTAFSVG
+11 VALAMAAVTVFSVG
-25 GNYVYA
+25 GNYAYA
-31 DANSNADIA
+31 SADIE
-40 IQAEAVSESVV
+40 IQTEAVSESVT

-58 EAWIYSEGS
+58 EAWIYSVGS

-131 NKYTYD
+131 NFYSGY
-137 GHTGT
+137 TGT

-164 TNGGA
+164 TNGGG
-169 IAFGGTQV
+169 IAFGGTSV
-177 SYMYDLT
+177 SYKYDLT
-184 AKGQDGTPIEGV
+184 AKEKDGTPIEGV
-196 SVVQDVTQF
+196 SVVQDETQVDDF
-205 DGFMLKNFVWSG
+205 SWLSALVWYG

-233 IEGESDNPWSFKS
+233 IEGENDNPCSLRS
-246 VVVTDKNGY
+246 VVVTDQNGY
-255 ADMHLP
+255 ADMYLP
-261 AECKYGDYEGEYPNV
+261 AQCKYGDYEGDYPNV
-276 YVGGSANAFLSG
+276 YVGGSANAVLSAQG

-313 LGIEPTFGALGTDYD
+313 LGIEPTFGALGTDYG
-328 KILGDYYD
+328 KVLGDYYD
-336 AKKLSKK
+336 AKKLSEK

-375 KDGETYKVTG
+375 KDGKSYKVTG
-385 LEPVVDIKM
+385 LEPTVDIKM

-404 VTSDDNNNAD
+404 VTSDDNNNVD
-414 NTLHINAVKKDSVSN
+414 NTLHINAVKSGTAVSSDSYTV
-429 TTNNESAANKYIT
+429 
-442 DLSKADSQIVS
+442 DLGDSQTIS

-464 ATKDVIIKSNNNVTF
+464 ATKDVVIKSNNDVTF

-487 SVEGKTA
+487 SVDGKTE
-494 YDFTTSIINT
+494 YDFSTSIVNA
-504 YAATMPSYITKDN
+504 YADTMPSYITKDN

-532 TANIRFYAGTEYAGQ
+532 TADIRFYVGTEYAGQ

-583 YVVTKTEPKLPSNND
+583 YVVTKTEPKLPSNDD
-598 TKTDDGSASNN
+598 TKTDDGNTSNN

-617 ASNNGG
+617 AS
-623 SSNNGNVSASDNN
+623 ASDNNN

-648 NASSVNKTAT
+648 NSSSANTTAT

-664 MTPIAIYVVMA
+664 MTPIAIYIVMA

-686 KRKTA
+686 RRKTA

>member
-1 MRKKKFAATA
+1 MRKKKFKATA

-58 EAWIYSEGS
+58 EAWIYSDGS

-93 NVTFSNGDE
+93 KVAFNNGDE

-131 NKYTYD
+131 NFYS

-164 TNGGA
+164 TNGGG

-196 SVVQDVTQF
+196 SVVQDETQVGDF
-205 DGFMLKNFVWSG
+205 SWLRAFVWYG

-233 IEGESDNPWSFKS
+233 IEGEGDNPWSFKS
-246 VVVTDKNGY
+246 VVVTDQNGY
-255 ADMHLP
+255 ADMYLP
-261 AECKYGDYEGEYPNV
+261 AQCKYGDYEGEYPNV
-276 YVGGSANAFLSG
+276 YVGGSANAVLSAQG

-313 LGIEPTFGALGTDYD
+313 LGIEPTFGAFGTDYG
-328 KILGDYYD
+328 KVLGDYYD

-375 KDGETYKVTG
+375 KDGESYKVTG

-404 VTSDDNNNAD
+404 VTSDDNNNVD
-414 NTLHINAVKKDSVSN
+414 NTLHINAVKSGTAVSSDSYTV
-429 TTNNESAANKYIT
+429 
-442 DLSKADSQIVS
+442 DLGDSQTIS

-464 ATKDVIIKSNNNVTF
+464 ATKDVVIKSNNDVTF

-487 SVEGKTA
+487 SVDGKTE
-494 YDFTTSIINT
+494 YDFSTSIVNA
-504 YAATMPSYITKDN
+504 YADTMPSYITKDN

-532 TANIRFYAGTEYAGQ
+532 TADIRFYVGTEYAGQ

-583 YVVTKTEPKLPSNND
+583 YVVTKTEPKLPDNKDS
-598 TKTDDGSASNN
+598 KTDDG
-609 GGSSNNGN
+609 N
-617 ASNNGG
+617 A
-623 SSNNGNVSASDNN
+623 SASDNN

-648 NASSVNKTAT
+648 NASSANTTAT

-675 VAAMGVIVFVK
+675 VAAIGVIVFVK
-686 KRKTA
+686 RRKTA

>member
-1 MRKKKFAATA
+1 MRKKKFKVTA

-114 EGTISISGD
+114 EGIISISGD
-123 EVNVTSQN
+123 EINVTSQN

-164 TNGGA
+164 TNGGGSA
-169 IAFGGTQV
+169 LFGTSV

-246 VVVTDKNGY
+246 VVVTDQNGY

-313 LGIEPTFGALGTDYD
+313 LGIEPTFGAFGTDPD

-336 AKKLSKK
+336 AKKLSEK

-414 NTLHINAVKKDSVSN
+414 NTLHINAVKSGTAVSSDSYTV
-429 TTNNESAANKYIT
+429 
-442 DLSKADSQIVS
+442 DLGDSQIIS

-487 SVEGKTA
+487 SVDGKTE
-494 YDFTTSIINT
+494 YDFSTSIVNA
-504 YAATMPSYITKDN
+504 YADTMPSYITKDN

-522 NFNYSGKLPA
+522 NYNYSGKLPA
-532 TANIRFYAGTEYAGQ
+532 TANIRFYVGTEYAGQ

-583 YVVTKTEPKLPSNND
+583 YVVTKTEPKLPDNKDS
-598 TKTDDGSASNN
+598 KTDDG
-609 GGSSNNGN
+609 N
-617 ASNNGG
+617 A
-623 SSNNGNVSASDNN
+623 SASDNN

-648 NASSVNKTAT
+648 NASSVNTTAT

>member
-1 MRKKKFAATA
+1 MRKKKFKATA

-131 NKYTYD
+131 NFYSGY
-137 GHTGT
+137 TGT

-164 TNGGA
+164 TNGGG

-196 SVVQDVTQF
+196 SVVQDETQVGDF
-205 DGFMLKNFVWSG
+205 SWLRAFVWYG

-246 VVVTDKNGY
+246 VVVTDQNGY
-255 ADMHLP
+255 ADMYLP
-261 AECKYGDYEGEYPNV
+261 AQCKYGDYEGDYPNV
-276 YVGGSANAFLSG
+276 YVGGSANAVLSAQG

-414 NTLHINAVKKDSVSN
+414 NTLHINAVKSGTAVSSDSYTV
-429 TTNNESAANKYIT
+429 
-442 DLSKADSQIVS
+442 DLGDSQTIS

-487 SVEGKTA
+487 SVDGKTE
-494 YDFTTSIINT
+494 YDFSTSIVNA
-504 YAATMPSYITKDN
+504 YADTMPSYITKDN

-522 NFNYSGKLPA
+522 NYNYSGKLPA

-583 YVVTKTEPKLPSNND
+583 YVVTKTEPKLPSNDD
-598 TKTDDGSASNN
+598 TKTDDGNISNN
-609 GGSSNNGN
+609 GGSSDNGNTSNNDGSSNNGN
-617 ASNNGG
+617 AS
-623 SSNNGNVSASDNN
+623 AS
-636 TSSGNTTVSTDK
+636 DK
-648 NASSVNKTAT
+648 NASSTNTSAT

-675 VAAMGVIVFVK
+675 FAAMGVIVFVK
-686 KRKTA
+686 RRKTA

>member
-1 MRKKKFAATA
+1 MRKKKFKATA

-58 EAWIYSEGS
+58 EAWIYSDGS

-123 EVNVTSQN
+123 EVKVTSQN
-131 NKYTYD
+131 DKYASS
-137 GHTGT
+137 GCTGT
-142 TRWGCNL
+142 TTWGCNL
-149 VYSDGTLT
+149 VYSDGTLI
-157 LSKTKNY
+157 LSKTKNFS
-164 TNGGA
+164 NGGG
-169 IAFGGTQV
+169 IAFGGTSV
-177 SYMYDLT
+177 SYEYDLT
-184 AKGQDGTPIEGV
+184 AKEKDGTPIEGV
-196 SVVQDVTQF
+196 SVVQDETQV
-205 DGFMLKNFVWSG
+205 DDFMLKTFVWYG

-233 IEGESDNPWSFKS
+233 ISGEGDNPWSFKS

-255 ADMHLP
+255 ADMYLP
-261 AECKYGDYEGEYPNV
+261 EECKYGDYEGEYPDV
-276 YVGGSANAFLSG
+276 YVGGSANAVLSAQG

-313 LGIEPTFGALGTDYD
+313 LGIEPTFDPLETDYG
-328 KILGDYYD
+328 KVLGDYYD
-336 AKKLSKK
+336 AKKLSTT
-343 SSNTVT
+343 SSDTVT
-349 LKDTTGNDIAV
+349 LKDTAGNDIAV
-360 VTMGIKETADIHLLG
+360 VTIGIKETADIHLLG
-375 KDGETYKVTG
+375 KDGESYKVTG

-404 VTSDDNNNAD
+404 VTSDDNNNAY
-414 NTLHINAVKKDSVSN
+414 NTLHINAVKSGTAVSSDS
-429 TTNNESAANKYIT
+429 YIV
-442 DLSKADSQIVS
+442 DLGDSQTIS
-453 ADTFASILAEN
+453 ADAFAAILAEN
-464 ATKDVIIKSNNNVTF
+464 ATKDVVIKSNNNVTF
-479 TFAKGTMA
+479 TFAKGTMS
-487 SVEGKTA
+487 SVDGKTE
-494 YDFTTSIINT
+494 YDFSTSINRT
-504 YAATMPSYITKDN
+504 YADTMPSYITKDN

-562 VQAVVVDAD
+562 VQTAVVDAD

-598 TKTDDGSASNN
+598 TKTDDG
-609 GGSSNNGN
+609 
-617 ASNNGG
+617 
-623 SSNNGNVSASDNN
+623 
-636 TSSGNTTVSTDK
+636 NTTVSTDK
-648 NASSVNKTAT
+648 NASSTNASVT

-675 VAAMGVIVFVK
+675 VAAVGVIVFVK
-686 KRKTA
+686 RRKTA